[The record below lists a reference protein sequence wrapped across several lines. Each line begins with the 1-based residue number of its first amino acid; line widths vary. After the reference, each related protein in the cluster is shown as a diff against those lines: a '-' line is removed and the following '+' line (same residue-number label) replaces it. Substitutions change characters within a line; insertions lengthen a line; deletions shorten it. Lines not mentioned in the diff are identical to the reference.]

1 MFFNPVVSN
10 KKRIVI
16 QDPFKKLVDIIY
28 MVVMLILSF
37 LYFFFKPLCYI
48 TVHTQPS
55 KSFTHE
61 LYIYIYCSK
70 RNRCVFNLHSFNA
83 RLAIDFIKCQ
93 DLHTNPRLT
102 KVNII
107 HAMFLLPI
115 GMFQQGLS
123 RKYMYVV

>member
-1 MFFNPVVSN
+1 
-10 KKRIVI
+10 
-16 QDPFKKLVDIIY
+16 
-28 MVVMLILSF
+28 MLILSF

-48 TVHTQPS
+48 TMHTQPS

-61 LYIYIYCSK
+61 LYIYIYIYCSK

-107 HAMFLLPI
+107 HAMFLLPT